1 MKEIIRK
8 INLFFFSLDPI
19 EDPIQPENVIVPE
32 SGEDSEDEWNYIKV
46 NRNANENE
54 TQERNI
60 ISQETVESQNL
71 CPDVK
76 NYHSNL
82 LERLSKKMFIF

>member
-1 MKEIIRK
+1 M
-8 INLFFFSLDPI
+8 FSFSLDPI